1 MNSPSTTSFARFA
14 HSTGIDKVQVGRTGR
29 GRGQGPLRKQRTAKL
44 AWPNPALAQSF
55 QKGHIRQI
63 GQLRVLGANNGFAQR
78 KTATQM
84 HQQNAQIACFR
95 FILGESPKRAGS
107 FRLHSPIRW
116 KEGHQHFPIFSQTI
130 GVIVFH
136 APKSARKRGSGGG
149 GAVFWPQLGRG
160 VGLSKED
167 RDAGRLGS
175 RSAVLLGD
183 AGARGYFWGGVK
195 GNLREPFARTGGGER
210 AQRFFRRPSIR

>member
-1 MNSPSTTSFARFA
+1 MAISAIRQNIISGSKSKWIMCLAMTFALHRDDFDVITFPGGSAQAAMNSPSTTSFARFA

-136 APKSARKRGSGGG
+136 AAN
-149 GAVFWPQLGRG
+149 L
-160 VGLSKED
+160 LHNN
-167 RDAGRLGS
+167 RDC
-175 RSAVLLGD
+175 
-183 AGARGYFWGGVK
+183 
-195 GNLREPFARTGGGER
+195 
-210 AQRFFRRPSIR
+210 Q